1 MCANT
6 GREVF
11 IFLMNAKDV
20 GVALL
25 IVLIWGVNFV
35 ALRLGLNG
43 VPPMFLVFT
52 RFVLSAIPAVFFVKR
67 PNVAFKYL
75 LAYSVFTGVG
85 QYSLLYGALKLGM
98 PAGLSSIV
106 MQVQAFATMGFAALL
121 IGERVRPQQMVGVLI
136 ACAGLGLIALN
147 FRQAIG
153 LVPLVMVV
161 GAAMS
166 WGLGNVFTRIAST
179 ALRSGEKLDMLSFT
193 LWSCLLPP
201 IPMLALSLL
210 IEGPTQ
216 IYAAVT
222 HATWTTVGAALYT
235 AYLSTVFGF
244 VAWNKLIAKRGAGTV
259 APFSLLVPF
268 VGLLSTAVALGEPVT
283 PMTVLAG
290 GLILLGLA
298 VNVFGER
305 MLGRVMRLGCVRR

>member
-1 MCANT
+1 M
-6 GREVF
+6 
-11 IFLMNAKDV
+11 
-20 GVALL
+20 
-25 IVLIWGVNFV
+25 WH
-35 ALRLGLNG
+35 LR
-43 VPPMFLVFT
+43 
-52 RFVLSAIPAVFFVKR
+52 
-67 PNVAFKYL
+67 YL
-75 LAYSVFTGVG
+75 LAYSLFTGVG

-121 IGERVRPQQMVGVLI
+121 IGERVRPPQILGVLI
-136 ACAGLGLIALN
+136 ACVGLGLIALN

-153 LVPLVMVV
+153 IVPLVMVL

-193 LWSCLLPP
+193 IWSCLLPP
-201 IPMLALSLL
+201 VPMLALSLL

-216 IYAAVT
+216 IYAALTQV
-222 HATWTTVGAALYT
+222 TWTTVGAALYT

-244 VAWNKLIAKRGAGTV
+244 VAWNKLIARRGAGTV

-268 VGLLSTAVALGEPVT
+268 VGLLSTAVALGEQVT
-283 PMTVLAG
+283 PLTVFAG

-305 MLGRVMRLGCVRR
+305 MWINVRRMRSEIAEVRRT